1 MLAPGDPE
9 SQPREAKLESVSLD
23 TEASHTRSIAM
34 VNEMRGLLHEM
45 RHAGAVPGESPG
57 AALTGVTTPRMIL
70 VTDTGTPA
78 EPALVALA
86 VPVAGPGPSRR
97 RQRPTIPE
105 AVPPLC
111 GRRRWMYRRQAVPPP
126 ALSALRVDRRRA
138 YCS

>member
-78 EPALVALA
+78 EPAVVA
-86 VPVAGPGPSRR
+86 VAGSHSRR

-105 AVPPLC
+105 AVPPLRR
-111 GRRRWMYRRQAVPPP
+111 RRRWMCRRQAVPPP

>member
-1 MLAPGDPE
+1 MLD
-9 SQPREAKLESVSLD
+9 
-23 TEASHTRSIAM
+23 
-34 VNEMRGLLHEM
+34 EMRGLLHEM

-70 VTDTGTPA
+70 VTDIGTPA

-105 AVPPLC
+105 AVPPLRR
-111 GRRRWMYRRQAVPPP
+111 RRRWMCRRQAVPPP
-126 ALSALRVDRRRA
+126 ALSALRVDRRTGGLCGGPTAGGKRCAAAGLTQRA
-138 YCS
+138 AAQWGC